1 MTAQG
6 SVGQVVDA
14 AVTLGHIREA
24 HARIAARI
32 HRTPVF
38 TSMSLD
44 EIAGARLFFKCENLQ
59 KTGSFKI
66 RGATN
71 AVFSLSD
78 EEAKQGV
85 AAPSSGNHAAA
96 MAQAARWRGVP
107 AYIVMPSNSSPA
119 KKEAVRFYGGQITE
133 CEPNIASRE
142 AVVTEVV
149 RRTGAHLVH
158 PYNDARVIAGQGT
171 AAVELLEE
179 IPDLDMV
186 ITPASGGGLLSG
198 TSIAAKGMR
207 PEIRVIG
214 GEPLNADDA
223 YRSLKSGKIEDAA
236 TAETMADGL
245 RATLCP
251 LTFSILR
258 ENVDEIC
265 RVSEDEIARSMLML
279 WERMKIVVEASGA
292 VAAAPALFRKIS
304 KPGKRIGIIL
314 SGGNLDLRNLPFA
327 AIPAR

>member
-1 MTAQG
+1 
-6 SVGQVVDA
+6 
-14 AVTLGHIREA
+14 
-24 HARIAARI
+24 
-32 HRTPVF
+32 
-38 TSMSLD
+38 
-44 EIAGARLFFKCENLQ
+44 
-59 KTGSFKI
+59 
-66 RGATN
+66 
-71 AVFSLSD
+71 
-78 EEAKQGV
+78 
-85 AAPSSGNHAAA
+85 

-142 AVVTEVV
+142 AVAAEVV

-279 WERMKIVVEASGA
+279 WERMKIVVEPSGA

-327 AIPAR
+327 AIPPR